1 MCGAKASVVTSFF
14 LILLAFCQASLGAT
28 TAEEHHKAILEALTN
43 SSASY
48 DQGQYQQAHDTALN
62 AWLEHFEPIEAALEA
77 RDPKLRAA
85 IEDTL
90 EEFRDLAS
98 TPDNAGALAER
109 SKKIATL
116 LAQTTTGSTNN
127 SNSWS
132 PLASASSAFVIL
144 LREGFEAILIVGAL
158 LAFLRKT
165 EQTAATRH
173 IHFGWLA
180 ALGLGA
186 LTWLSA
192 GTLFSWSGANR
203 EATEGLTALIAAA
216 MLLYVGFWLHRNS
229 HADRW
234 RSYLKAKLSNALEQ
248 RSIWPLV
255 AVSFLA
261 VYREV
266 FETILFYEALWLQT
280 ANEAKIYF
288 IFGVLAAVL
297 SLVVLAWLVL
307 RLSVRLPLGIFFKAN
322 AALVFIIAV
331 VFVGKGIS
339 ALEEAGM
346 IAESPVNFPSVP
358 LLGIHGDMQSLLAQT
373 ALVVVAAAFAIYVHY
388 NQKPRD

>member
-1 MCGAKASVVTSFF
+1 MRGAKVSVITSFF
-14 LILLAFCQASLGAT
+14 LTLLTLCQLSFGASD
-28 TAEEHHKAILEALTN
+28 AEKHHKAMLDALSN

-48 DQGQYQQAHDTALN
+48 AQGYYQQAHDIALN
-62 AWLEHFEPIEAALEA
+62 AWLEHFEPIESSIEA
-77 RDPKLRAA
+77 RDPALRAA

-90 EEFRDLAS
+90 EEFRDLANS
-98 TPDNAGALAER
+98 PGNASALAEH
-109 SKKIATL
+109 SKKLETL
-116 LAQTTTGSTNN
+116 LAQTTDTPS

-165 EQTAATRH
+165 EQPTAMRH
-173 IHFGWLA
+173 IHFGWMA

-186 LTWLSA
+186 LTWFSA

-203 EATEGLTALIAAA
+203 ETAEGLTALIAAA

-229 HADRW
+229 HAERW
-234 RSYLKAKLSNALEQ
+234 RNYLKTKLSNALEQ

-255 AVSFLA
+255 TVSFLA

-280 ANEAKIYF
+280 ANEAKVYF
-288 IFGVLAAVL
+288 VLGVVAAVV

-307 RLSVRLPLGIFFKAN
+307 RLSVRLPLGMFFKAN
-322 AALVFIIAV
+322 AALVFVIAV
-331 VFVGKGIS
+331 VFVGKGIT

-358 LLGIHGDMQSLLAQT
+358 LLGIHGDLQSLLAQT
-373 ALVVVAAAFAIYVHY
+373 ALVAVAAAFALYTHH
-388 NQKPRD
+388 NAKTRR